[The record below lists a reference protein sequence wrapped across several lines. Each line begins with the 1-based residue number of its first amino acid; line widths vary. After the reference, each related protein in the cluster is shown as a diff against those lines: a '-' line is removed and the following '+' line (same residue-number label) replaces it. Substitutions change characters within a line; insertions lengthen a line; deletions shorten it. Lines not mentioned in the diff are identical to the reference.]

1 MPINFL
7 DIQFNEP
14 PSNARRAYL
23 PTVPAVKTG
32 RPLCGDNH
40 FAVSE
45 SECKDSAKLLII
57 AIVQLFFAPEGDEGD
72 FGWGADAGGDDDTAD
87 AVGDVESLTA
97 LLVEATPTLV
107 EELGRRYA
115 K

>member
-32 RPLCGDNH
+32 RPLLGTITK
-40 FAVSE
+40 AVTE
-45 SECKDSAKLLII
+45 SVCKDSAKMLII
-57 AIVQLFFAPEGDEGD
+57 AITQLFFASEGNECD
-72 FGWGADAGGDDDTAD
+72 FGWGTDAGGDYDAAN
-87 AVGDVESLTA
+87 AVGDVESLRS
-97 LLVEATPTLV
+97 LLVETTPTLIQ
-107 EELGRRYA
+107 
-115 K
+115 